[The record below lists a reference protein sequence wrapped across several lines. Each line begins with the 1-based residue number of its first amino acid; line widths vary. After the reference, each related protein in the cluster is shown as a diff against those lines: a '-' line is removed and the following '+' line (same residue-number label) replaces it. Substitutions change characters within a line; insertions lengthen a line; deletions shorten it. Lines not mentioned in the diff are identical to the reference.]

1 MIYSTFFGTKLRK
14 TNFTDCSLKEVDFS
28 NVDLSESVF
37 KNCELS
43 GATFINTILE
53 KVDFRTALNY
63 GMNPDLNKIK
73 KAKFSALNLSGL
85 LHKHNLDIE

>member
-1 MIYSTFFGTKLRK
+1 MRK

-43 GATFINTILE
+43 GATFSNTILE

-63 GMNPDLNKIK
+63 SIDPELNKMK
-73 KAKFSALNLSGL
+73 KAKFSVLNLSGL
-85 LHKHNLDIE
+85 LNKHNLDIE